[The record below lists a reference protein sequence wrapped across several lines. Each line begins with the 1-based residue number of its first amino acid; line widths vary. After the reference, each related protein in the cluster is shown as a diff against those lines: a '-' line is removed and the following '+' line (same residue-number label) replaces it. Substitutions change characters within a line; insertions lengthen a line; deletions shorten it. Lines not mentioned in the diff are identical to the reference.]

1 MICTDIDGTLL
12 NKDRELSEATIA
24 SISSLDEAIETILIS
39 SRMPSAMYHLQND
52 LNIKGKPIIAYNGGL
67 ILDNDHILSS
77 TTIPNSVLEV
87 AIDLV
92 ASTSIHLSLY
102 QNDEWYVPEFDYW
115 ANREANNTKVK
126 PQRQKLED
134 TLALF
139 KARNLGAH
147 KIMCMGD
154 ANEIDYLYRKLEDL
168 HADEIVLYRSKDT
181 YIEIAHRSISKL
193 TAINTLIDHKYPNT
207 ELNNI
212 VAFGDNYND
221 IDMLSKVGLG
231 VAVENSK
238 QALKQIADAFTDSN
252 INDGVANYINKL
264 FNQTKS

>member
-12 NKDRELSEATIA
+12 DKNRELSTATIN
-24 SISSLDEAIETILIS
+24 SIKVLDEIIETILIS
-39 SRMPSAMYHLQND
+39 SRMPSAMYHLQDD
-52 LNIKGKPIIAYNGGL
+52 LNIKDKPIIAYNGGL
-67 ILDNDHILSS
+67 ILDQDKVLSS
-77 TTIPNSVLEV
+77 TTIPNTVLEA
-87 AIDLV
+87 AIALV
-92 ASTSIHLSLY
+92 ESTSIHLSLY

-139 KARNLGAH
+139 KQRELGAH

-168 HADEIVLYRSKDT
+168 HANEIILYRSKDT

-193 TAINTLIDHKYPNT
+193 TAINTLIASKYPDT
-207 ELNNI
+207 QLNNI

-238 QALKQIADAFTDSN
+238 QAVKQVADDLTDSN

-264 FNQTKS
+264 FSE

>member
-1 MICTDIDGTLL
+1 MNYNMICTDIDGTLL
-12 NKDRELSEATIA
+12 DKNRELSSATIN
-24 SISSLDEAIETILIS
+24 SIKGLDEIIETILIS
-39 SRMPSAMYHLQND
+39 SRMPSAMYHLQDD
-52 LNIKGKPIIAYNGGL
+52 LNIKDKPIIAYNGGL
-67 ILDNDHILSS
+67 ILDQDKVLSS
-77 TTIPNSVLEV
+77 TTISNTVLEA
-87 AIDLV
+87 AIAFLE
-92 ASTSIHLSLY
+92 STSIHLSLY

-139 KARNLGAH
+139 KQRNLGAH

-168 HADEIVLYRSKDT
+168 HANEIILYRSKDT

-193 TAINTLIDHKYPNT
+193 TAINTLIKNKYPET
-207 ELNNI
+207 KLNNI

-221 IDMLSKVGLG
+221 IEMLSKVGLG

-238 QALKQIADAFTDSN
+238 QAVKQAANDITDSN
-252 INDGVANYINKL
+252 FNDGVAKYISKL
-264 FNQTKS
+264 F

>member
-12 NKDRELSEATIA
+12 DKNRELSTATID
-24 SISSLDEAIETILIS
+24 SIKGLDEIIETILIS
-39 SRMPSAMYHLQND
+39 SRMPSAMYHLQDD
-52 LNIKGKPIIAYNGGL
+52 LNIKDKPIIAYNGGL
-67 ILDNDHILSS
+67 ILDQDKVLSS
-77 TTIPNSVLEV
+77 TTISNTVLEATIAFV
-87 AIDLV
+87 E
-92 ASTSIHLSLY
+92 STSIHLSLY

-126 PQRQKLED
+126 PQRQKLVD

-139 KARNLGAH
+139 KQRNLGAH

-154 ANEIDYLYRKLEDL
+154 ANEIDILYRKLEDL
-168 HADEIVLYRSKDT
+168 HANEIILYRSKDT

-193 TAINTLIDHKYPNT
+193 TAIKTLIEAKYPKT
-207 ELNNI
+207 KLNNI

-221 IDMLSKVGLG
+221 VEMLSKVGLG

-238 QALKQIADAFTDSN
+238 QVVKQAANDITDSN
-252 INDGVANYINKL
+252 VNDGVAKYISKL
-264 FNQTKS
+264 F